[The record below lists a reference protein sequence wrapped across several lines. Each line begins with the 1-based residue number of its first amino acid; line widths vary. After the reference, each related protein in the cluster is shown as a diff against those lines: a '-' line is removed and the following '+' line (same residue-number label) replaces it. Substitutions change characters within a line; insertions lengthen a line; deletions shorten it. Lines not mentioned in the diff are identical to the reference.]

1 LKNSSNIFVTCA
13 PKISD
18 VLEQEIHE
26 MGFKDTI
33 LQPKGVQLTGTLED
47 CMKLNLHL
55 RTANKVLFEVA
66 SFEAKTPDQMYQHAK
81 SVAWE
86 KYITADDYISIGS
99 FVKNEEILDTRFANL
114 RFKDAVVDRLS
125 DVLGARPNSG
135 PDKDRTCLFIHWLER
150 DCILYIDTSGET
162 IAKHGYRKIPGTAP
176 LMETLAA
183 AIIMKSRWDKKAP
196 FVNPMCGSGTLAIEA
211 ALMATNTA
219 PGLFRGNFGF
229 MHLLTF
235 DRATWEQLVSEAR
248 KQVVHY
254 NGKIIASDI
263 TANAVKITATN
274 AETAGMNG
282 YIDIQQCDFNNSEV
296 PEEPGVVIFNPEYG
310 ERLGDEERLLDT
322 YRDIGDFFKK
332 KCQGYWGYIFTGNM
346 TLAKNVGLKAKR
358 RIEMFNAQIDCR
370 LLEYELYAGSKK
382 EKPDSV

>member
-1 LKNSSNIFVTCA
+1 MDSFFINTTLKNSSNIFVTCA
-13 PKISD
+13 PKIND

-55 RTANKVLFEVA
+55 RTANKVLFEVS
-66 SFEAKTPDQMYQHAK
+66 SFEAQTPDQMYEQAK

-135 PDKDRTCLFIHWLER
+135 PDKDRTCLFIHWLES

-229 MHLLTF
+229 MHLLSY
-235 DRATWEQLVSEAR
+235 DRSKWEQMISEAR
-248 KQVVHY
+248 KQVVNH

-263 TANAVKITATN
+263 TANAVKITASN
-274 AETAGMNG
+274 AETAGMDS
-282 YIDIQQCDFNNSEV
+282 YIDI
-296 PEEPGVVIFNPEYG
+296 
-310 ERLGDEERLLDT
+310 
-322 YRDIGDFFKK
+322 
-332 KCQGYWGYIFTGNM
+332 
-346 TLAKNVGLKAKR
+346 
-358 RIEMFNAQIDCR
+358 
-370 LLEYELYAGSKK
+370 
-382 EKPDSV
+382 